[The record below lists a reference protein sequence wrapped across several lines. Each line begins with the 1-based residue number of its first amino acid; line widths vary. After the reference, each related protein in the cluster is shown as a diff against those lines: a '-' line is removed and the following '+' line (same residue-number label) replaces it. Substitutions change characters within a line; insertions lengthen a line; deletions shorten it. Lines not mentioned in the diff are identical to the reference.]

1 MLQIVHRIVFALVA
15 VVALPA
21 LAQSDPPARVGRLA
35 LIENQVFFRVDR
47 NDQGGP
53 ATLNWPVSSGAIIE
67 TGRRGRAEI
76 WIGSTAYRLAGDS
89 QAEFTAV
96 DDSSVDLRLNG
107 GSLAVSILDRD
118 QVDDLIVATPDGDV
132 RFLTPG
138 RYRVDVYSDHSELSV
153 QAGQAT
159 FDDRGRVVPVAA
171 GQKASRWNNG
181 SERVDGDWDQDEFD
195 QWVAHRENVTLASV
209 SRRYVSP
216 HMTGYQDL
224 DGYGNWQTVPEYGAV
239 WYPGA
244 IADDWAPYRYGRWA
258 WVAPWGWTWI
268 DQAPWGFA
276 PFHYGRWAMIRG
288 RWGWV
293 PGSHVARPV
302 YAPALVGWIGNPGWH
317 LEFSA
322 GAAPAVGWFPL
333 APREVYVPGYRYSHN
348 YVRQLNAGHV
358 RDVGV
363 IDRAERGGQRPAFAN
378 NSLPRAVTVVPAN
391 LMREGRPITRGELR
405 QPPRAEMGRA
415 PLARRAPD
423 VDWLKPAPGAVRS
436 HGEERGDSFN
446 RPPRRDYVA
455 PRQNVM
461 ERGAP
466 RSEPMPGNPDRPA
479 YRQPA
484 PDGVNGRGPEPR
496 HDVLR
501 GSPEMRQQ
509 AESRGRPSADLA
521 PVAPPPRREMPAQV
535 PRPATPEAAPPPP
548 NDGRRGFSRR
558 MDDAQPVMQPP
569 SQPVET
575 APVPA
580 PRREDFR
587 RQGDPRFEG
596 GMPSRPPEAV
606 PAPPSDGRRGFSRRM
621 DDAQPVT
628 PPPSQPAEAAPAPTP
643 RREGFRRQ
651 GDPRFESGMPNRPTD
666 VAPATV
672 PVPAPVLAPPSPRR
686 EMPAPM
692 PEARSEPRQPPRPP
706 MSPPQEREQRRETP
720 PPRDFQRMERP
731 APREAVAPPPVMRQP
746 EMPRPAPPPEVRA
759 PAPAPAPVAPMPQRV
774 EPPRP
779 QAAPQAAPQAGGQNE
794 PRRRHGNEDDRG
806 GR

>member
-1 MLQIVHRIVFALVA
+1 MLQIFHRIVFALAVA
-15 VVALPA
+15 IALPA

-35 LIENQVFFRVDR
+35 LIENEVFFRVDR

-53 ATLNWPVSSGAIIE
+53 ATLNWPVSSGAVLE
-67 TGRRGRAEI
+67 TGRRGRAEV
-76 WIGSTAYRLAGDS
+76 WIGSTAYRLADNS
-89 QAEFTAV
+89 QAEFSAV

-118 QVDDLIVATPDGDV
+118 QVDDVVVATPDGDV

-195 QWVAHRENVTLASV
+195 HWVANRENVTLASV

-224 DGYGNWQTVPEYGAV
+224 DAYGDWQTVPEYGAV

-244 IADDWAPYRYGRWA
+244 VADDWAPYRYGRWA

-293 PGSHVARPV
+293 PGSHVARPI
-302 YAPALVGWIGNPGWH
+302 YAPALVAWIGNPGWS
-317 LEFSA
+317 LGFSA

-358 RDVGV
+358 RDVGA
-363 IDRAERGGQRPAFAN
+363 IDRAERGGPRPAFAN

-391 LMREGRPITRGELR
+391 LMREGRRITAGELR
-405 QPPRAEMGRA
+405 EQPRDELGRA
-415 PLARRAPD
+415 PVARRAPD
-423 VDWLKPAPGAVRS
+423 ADWLKPMPGAARP
-436 HGEERGDSFN
+436 HGEERGDAFN
-446 RPPRRDYVA
+446 RQPRRDYEA

-461 ERGAP
+461 ERGVP
-466 RSEPMPGNPDRPA
+466 RPEAMPGNPDRPA
-479 YRQPA
+479 FRQQVPEIM
-484 PDGVNGRGPEPR
+484 NGRGPEPR

-501 GSPEMRQQ
+501 GSPEMRRQ
-509 AESRGRPSADLA
+509 AENRGRPSVEVTPATPAVPL
-521 PVAPPPRREMPAQV
+521 PRREMAPQEL
-535 PRPATPEAAPPPP
+535 RPATPDAVQPPP
-548 NDGRRGFSRR
+548 NDSRRGFSRR
-558 MDDAQPVMQPP
+558 MEDVQPVIQPP
-569 SQPVET
+569 SQPAES
-575 APVPA
+575 VPA
-580 PRREDFR
+580 PTPRRENFR

-596 GMPSRPPEAV
+596 GMPARPPEA
-606 PAPPSDGRRGFSRRM
+606 
-621 DDAQPVT
+621 
-628 PPPSQPAEAAPAPTP
+628 APA
-643 RREGFRRQ
+643 
-651 GDPRFESGMPNRPTD
+651 
-666 VAPATV
+666 AA
-672 PVPAPVLAPPSPRR
+672 PVPAPVFAPAPQRR

-692 PEARSEPRQPPRPP
+692 PEVRSEPRQPPRPP
-706 MSPPQEREQRRETP
+706 MIQPQEREQRRDAP

-731 APREAVAPPPVMRQP
+731 AQREAIAPPPVMRQP

-779 QAAPQAAPQAGGQNE
+779 QATPQAGGQNE